1 MCRYTFLPCVLFC
14 LAVSL
19 KTTAQTNGD
28 TLVIPKHE
36 IVNRT
41 LLEQFEPGMVLSK
54 ETRIRLKKDRISE
67 AKRRRGFLDSLT
79 ISDRKKQKLLR
90 DLTKKPFSNRLLNN
104 LAKTSFEDR
113 EN

>member
-1 MCRYTFLPCVLFC
+1 MCRYIFLPCVLFC

-19 KTTAQTNGD
+19 KTTAQTNND
-28 TLVIPKHE
+28 TVVVAKHE

-41 LLEQFEPGMVLSK
+41 ILEQFEPGMILSK

-67 AKRRRGFLDSLT
+67 AKRRRVFLDSLS
-79 ISDRKKQKLLR
+79 ISDRKRKKLLR

-104 LAKTSFEDR
+104 LAKTSFKDS